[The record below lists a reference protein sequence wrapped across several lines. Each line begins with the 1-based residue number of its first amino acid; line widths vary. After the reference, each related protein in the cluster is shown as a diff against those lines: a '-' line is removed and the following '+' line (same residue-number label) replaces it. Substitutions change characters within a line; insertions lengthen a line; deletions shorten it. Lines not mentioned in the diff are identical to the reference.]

1 MDHIGGT
8 SAGRRTMNH
17 SISENNHVILP
28 ASISAKS
35 ATHAPHLDA
44 ELAHNL
50 ERKLSFTSNA
60 SLAAQSHSSVVHN
73 PEYAG
78 LARDNLKDVLLY
90 VQTNHGLHFDADRLF
105 HERKTTP
112 ALTKLAREYLPVG
125 AAEPD
130 FELPRD
136 ESFYDYY
143 EKSDDEEARE
153 GEHEAPSEDGSNFYD
168 INDFDQH
175 SLDEFEADDSDF
187 DDDLDADTLLPPLP
201 PRLPPQD
208 MDPGKLY
215 GLYDFSGP
223 DPLHCTLARDEP
235 VHLVNDLDNY
245 WWLVRKLTK
254 QERIELWNLRGSQE
268 PVVLDDEDGRIG
280 FVPAEC
286 LETHGERLARLN
298 CFRNEDLER
307 TSRDSL
313 HQSTDPAVY
322 RAEAEAYAASHG
334 SSVWQDSVLSFGY
347 DEKDR
352 GSAPGELAQEHEN
365 GANGLHPDGS
375 GESADSKIQAATPG
389 SNGVRRTG
397 LILKKSR
404 ALRTVNKSVT
414 FENLADLNLDDDY
427 LDVVDFPAHYLHVDD
442 VVKYVGPDS
451 QNHSD
456 LLSDLFQ
463 ASRPLVVAKN
473 SRKLHDLAPPGRID
487 ADEFLI
493 GSYSPD
499 TPQQDTFRHSPDPGN
514 TLHRSQILDR
524 LSNATGQRTDFY
536 GDVVEFEDF
545 TGRLESDLDSHEGKD
560 ERDELTPLTSL
571 NLLTLSTLPGHDDRP
586 AKLST
591 YAYLPILGKL
601 DELTD
606 KLAEFE
612 QDLQSDN

>member
-1 MDHIGGT
+1 
-8 SAGRRTMNH
+8 MNH
-17 SISENNHVILP
+17 SISEHNHVTLSP
-28 ASISAKS
+28 SISSKS
-35 ATHAPHLDA
+35 PIHASDLDS

-73 PEYAG
+73 PEYSG

-105 HERKTTP
+105 QERKATP

-125 AAEPD
+125 AEGD
-130 FELPRD
+130 FELPRE

-143 EKSDDEEARE
+143 GKSDEEERE
-153 GEHEAPSEDGSNFYD
+153 EEQGDASEDDSELRGAHDGNFYD
-168 INDFDQH
+168 INDFDEH

-254 QERIELWNLRGSQE
+254 QERVLLWNLRGSQE
-268 PVVLDDEDGRIG
+268 PVVLDDEDGKIG

-313 HQSTDPAVY
+313 HQSTDPEVY

-334 SSVWQDSVLSFGY
+334 SAVWQDSVLSLGY
-347 DEKDR
+347 DEK
-352 GSAPGELAQEHEN
+352 GPESAPGEQALEQVNEKNKRNADASAE
-365 GANGLHPDGS
+365 S
-375 GESADSKIQAATPG
+375 GESKIQAVTSG
-389 SNGVRRTG
+389 SIGVRRTG

-427 LDVVDFPAHYLHVDD
+427 LNVVDFPAHYLHVDD

-463 ASRPLVVAKN
+463 AIRPLVVAKN

-545 TGRLESDLDSHEGKD
+545 AGRVESDLDSHEGKD

-571 NLLTLSTLPGHDDRP
+571 NLLTLLALPGHDDRP

-591 YAYLPILGKL
+591 YSYLPILGKL

-612 QDLQSDN
+612 QDLHSDD